1 MVIGIS
7 HRVVKYS
14 VVQKITELE
23 ANHYLNPST
32 NQNSFLLRCKNSIK
46 NKHECLPVSDER
58 CVHSRELFP
67 ATIPPQEVCDSF
79 ERFLIPQE
87 LIRLRGLKK
96 ISKKRVV

>member
-1 MVIGIS
+1 MTQNMVLGIT

-14 VVQKITELE
+14 VVQKITELV
-23 ANHYLNPST
+23 ANHYLNPSI
-32 NQNSFLLRCKNSIK
+32 NQNSFLIGHKILNK

-67 ATIPPQEVCDSF
+67 ATIPSQEVCDST

-96 ISKKRVV
+96 MIK